1 MILSTPLGRL
11 RLIAIAEG
19 ISYLLF
25 ALTMPLK
32 YMMDITG
39 PNKVV
44 GMAHGFLFLLYIVLV
59 LQCAYLFKW
68 SWKVTGLAL
77 LASIIPG
84 GTFYAHAKWFG
95 DAENSR
101 A

>member
-44 GMAHGFLFLLYIVLV
+44 GMAHGVLFMLYIALV

-68 SWKVTGLAL
+68 SWKVTALAL

-84 GTFYAHAKWFG
+84 GTFYAHAKWFREP
-95 DAENSR
+95 AI
-101 A
+101 